1 MVVLLSSHEELYDQ
15 SNPIL
20 WFNRAQSRLLEA
32 EYAINNQTKVRLAIE
47 AAELALKA
55 LLIKKGLF
63 TSNARIHN
71 IKCLFNMLKEHGA
84 LRSPDKIEELVN
96 EIEHVQAYHR
106 TSNTYVDICY
116 SAQVGH
122 LRYPLKEEI
131 EITDEI
137 AKRKCDAVRRFLEII
152 KEEIQN

>member
-1 MVVLLSSHEELYDQ
+1 MVVLLSSHEESYDQ

-63 TSNARIHN
+63 TEDAITHN
-71 IKCLFNMLKEHGA
+71 LSYLFDKLVRNRA
-84 LRSPDKIEELVN
+84 LQSPEKVKELVD
-96 EIEHVQAYHR
+96 EIEHVQAYHKAL
-106 TSNTYVDICY
+106 NIYVDVCY

-122 LRYPLKEEI
+122 LRYPLKEEL

-137 AKRKCDAVRRFLEII
+137 AKRKCDAVRRLLEII